1 MREIMG
7 ESLARARWV
16 IWLALRLP
24 LYTHVLGWRR
34 RRRIRP
40 PLTSHLFFPPSAE
53 VGIVS
58 LVGGHGMCWQTTST
72 SAKSCSSNTA
82 ETSNTSLLLL
92 LLLLLSIQDTPSHL
106 LRTIPTFTRPP
117 NSLISLLLTQGRSK
131 GGKCGGKCGG
141 LTNNQRRKCHDTTIL
156 RLSGRLI
163 QNES

>member
-92 LLLLLSIQDTPSHL
+92 LLLLLLLSIQDTPSHL
-106 LRTIPTFTRPP
+106 CALFPPLQDHLTPSFLSSSLRVAAREESVVESVEDSPITKEGTVT
-117 NSLISLLLTQGRSK
+117 TQHN
-131 GGKCGGKCGG
+131 
-141 LTNNQRRKCHDTTIL
+141 LNY
-156 RLSGRLI
+156 
-163 QNES
+163 